1 MILCDCSWDV
11 PGVEALPAHT
21 HPSHLQRTDEGI
33 ALVAV
38 EVHFWVPWK
47 EVARQLAQEA
57 AA

>member
-11 PGVEALPAHT
+11 PGVEALPAHI
-21 HPSHLQRTDEGI
+21 HPSHLQRTDDGI

-38 EVHFWVPWK
+38 EVRFCVPWK

-57 AA
+57 MA